1 MVNTGNLISTNSGF
15 HLIQKRAIKMQAVSP
30 GSCCNVEK
38 GKPFIPAHISK
49 SSFEKTGEQLPI
61 QNSGLYFCYSF
72 SVSLIQAIAQ

>member
-1 MVNTGNLISTNSGF
+1 MLQF
-15 HLIQKRAIKMQAVSP
+15 
-30 GSCCNVEK
+30 EK